1 MNRKDF
7 QQLAN
12 IRIRE
17 AKVLLDTNL
26 YEGSYYLAGY
36 SVECALKACIA
47 RQIRVHDFPD
57 RKLVKDV
64 FTHNLQ
70 TLIRLAGL
78 ETELRATE
86 QSNSDFGDN
95 WRVVKDWSEE
105 VRYETNVED
114 QVAKDLYLAITHRR
128 NGVLTW
134 LKKYW

>member
-1 MNRKDF
+1 M
-7 QQLAN
+7 
-12 IRIRE
+12 
-17 AKVLLDTNL
+17 LLDTNL

-47 RQIRVHDFPD
+47 RQIRAHDFPD

-70 TLIRLAGL
+70 TLIKLAGL
-78 ETELRATE
+78 EPALRATE
-86 QSNSDFGDN
+86 QSNSGFGDN
-95 WRVVKDWSEE
+95 WQVVKDWSEE
-105 VRYETNVED
+105 ARYETNVEE